1 MKVRT
6 TIRLGAT
13 SGLNSKPDAPVWARW
28 AGYRPAP
35 VAAGFGVVSNG
46 VSWGRFGEYLATEIL
61 LNRSL
66 NSKAERLYGASDT
79 EAGYNG
85 REPSAMI

>member
-1 MKVRT
+1 MKVRSM
-6 TIRLGAT
+6 IRLGAM
-13 SGLNSKPDAPVWARW
+13 SGFKSKPEAPVWARW
-28 AGYRPAP
+28 AGHRPAP

-79 EAGYNG
+79 EAGYNS